1 MLGVMLVEPPKAG
14 SQAARQLLIP
24 SDFLPSILLT
34 KANPSKGG
42 DAKLRD

>member
-1 MLGVMLVEPPKAG
+1 MLVEPPKAG
-14 SQAARQLLIP
+14 SQAACPFEIP
-24 SDFLPSILLT
+24 PCFLPSILLT